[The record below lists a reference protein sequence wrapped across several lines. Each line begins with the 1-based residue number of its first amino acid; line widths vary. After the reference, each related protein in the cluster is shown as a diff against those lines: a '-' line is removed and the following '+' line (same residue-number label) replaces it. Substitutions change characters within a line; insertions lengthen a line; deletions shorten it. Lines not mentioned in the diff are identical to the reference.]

1 MDGELS
7 KVSLDI
13 HFDPKRSF
21 AASPEDQ
28 KYRSFPKFYPK
39 FYLKFE
45 FDEAATEY
53 E

>member
-7 KVSLDI
+7 KVSVDI
-13 HFDPKRSF
+13 QFDPTRSF
-21 AASPEDQ
+21 MLSPEDQ

-39 FYLKFE
+39 FYLKFD